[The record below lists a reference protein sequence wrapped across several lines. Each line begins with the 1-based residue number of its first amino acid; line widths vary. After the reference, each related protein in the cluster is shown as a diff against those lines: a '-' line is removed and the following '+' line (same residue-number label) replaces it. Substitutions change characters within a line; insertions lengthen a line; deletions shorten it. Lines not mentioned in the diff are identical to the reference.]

1 MQRAASRRS
10 MTREDGMPR
19 RQKKST
25 KVAMRVGKAAG
36 RMSRPKAG
44 EPLPLIDDLQ
54 GRRWRCTD
62 PTSMF
67 SGPRPESFL
76 GGLEPAFVL
85 FDSSVMQALRSRAA
99 ERGMEYDTLVRMIV
113 REHVDDY

>member
-1 MQRAASRRS
+1 MQ
-10 MTREDGMPR
+10 R
-19 RQKKST
+19 RQKKS
-25 KVAMRVGKAAG
+25 GKTPTRGSKPGA
-36 RMSRPKAG
+36 RPPRTPPRRSS

-85 FDSSVMQALRSRAA
+85 FDSSVMQALRTRAA
-99 ERGMEYDTLVRMIV
+99 ERGMEYDTLVRM
-113 REHVDDY
+113 

>member
-1 MQRAASRRS
+1 MDSQGGS
-10 MTREDGMPR
+10 MPR
-19 RQKKST
+19 RQKKPAKTTTRAS
-25 KVAMRVGKAAG
+25 KPAA
-36 RMSRPKAG
+36 RPARAPARRGG
-44 EPLPLIDDLQ
+44 EPLPFIDDLE

-85 FDSSVMQALRSRAA
+85 FDSSVMQALRTRAA
-99 ERGMEYDTLVRMIV
+99 ERGMEYDTLVRVIV

>member
-1 MQRAASRRS
+1 MQRRRRKTAKTSTRGSKPATRSPRASAR
-10 MTREDGMPR
+10 
-19 RQKKST
+19 KS
-25 KVAMRVGKAAG
+25 
-36 RMSRPKAG
+36 G
-44 EPLPLIDDLQ
+44 EPLPFIDDLQ

-85 FDSSVMQALRSRAA
+85 FDSAVMQALRTRAA

-113 REHVDDY
+113 REHVDEY

>member
-1 MQRAASRRS
+1 MQRRQTKARKPPTRGSKAGARTPRTPTRRS
-10 MTREDGMPR
+10 
-19 RQKKST
+19 
-25 KVAMRVGKAAG
+25 
-36 RMSRPKAG
+36 G
-44 EPLPLIDDLQ
+44 EPLPFIDDLE

-62 PTSMF
+62 PTSIF

-85 FDSSVMQALRSRAA
+85 FDSSVMQALRTRAA

>member
-1 MQRAASRRS
+1 MQKRQRKTAKTATRASKPAARP
-10 MTREDGMPR
+10 PR
-19 RQKKST
+19 APARKS
-25 KVAMRVGKAAG
+25 
-36 RMSRPKAG
+36 G
-44 EPLPLIDDLQ
+44 EPLPFIDDLQ

-85 FDSSVMQALRSRAA
+85 FDSSVMQALRTCAA

>member
-1 MQRAASRRS
+1 MQRRQRKPAKPATRSRKPTARP
-10 MTREDGMPR
+10 PR
-19 RQKKST
+19 TPARKS
-25 KVAMRVGKAAG
+25 
-36 RMSRPKAG
+36 G
-44 EPLPLIDDLQ
+44 EPLPFIDDLE

-62 PTSMF
+62 PTSIF

-85 FDSSVMQALRSRAA
+85 FDSSVMQALRKRAA

>member
-1 MQRAASRRS
+1 
-10 MTREDGMPR
+10 MPR

-25 KVAMRVGKAAG
+25 KTVSRASKPAPRPP
-36 RMSRPKAG
+36 RPKNG
-44 EPLPLIDDLQ
+44 QPLPFIDDLE
-54 GRRWRCTD
+54 GRRLRCTD
-62 PTSMF
+62 PVNMF
-67 SGPRPESFL
+67 SGPRPDSFL

-85 FDSSVMQALRSRAA
+85 FDSSVMQALRTRAA

>member
-1 MQRAASRRS
+1 MQRRQQKPARTAKTATRS
-10 MTREDGMPR
+10 SKPT
-19 RQKKST
+19 
-25 KVAMRVGKAAG
+25 A
-36 RMSRPKAG
+36 RPARTPARKPG
-44 EPLPLIDDLQ
+44 EPLPFIDDLE

-62 PTSMF
+62 PTSIF

-85 FDSSVMQALRSRAA
+85 FDSSVMQALRKRAA

>member
-1 MQRAASRRS
+1 
-10 MTREDGMPR
+10 MTTEDGMPR
-19 RQKKST
+19 SRKKST
-25 KVAMRVGKAAG
+25 KTAGRVGKPAA
-36 RMSRPKAG
+36 RP
-44 EPLPLIDDLQ
+44 P
-54 GRRWRCTD
+54 RN
-62 PTSMF
+62 MF

-85 FDSSVMQALRSRAA
+85 FDSSVMHALRTRAA

>member
-1 MQRAASRRS
+1 MQRRQQKPARTAKTATRSRKP
-10 MTREDGMPR
+10 T
-19 RQKKST
+19 
-25 KVAMRVGKAAG
+25 A
-36 RMSRPKAG
+36 RPARTPARKAG
-44 EPLPLIDDLQ
+44 EPLPFIDDLE

-62 PTSMF
+62 PTSIF

-85 FDSSVMQALRSRAA
+85 FDSSVMQALRKRAA

>member
-1 MQRAASRRS
+1 MQ
-10 MTREDGMPR
+10 R
-19 RQKKST
+19 RQKRAGKGATRST
-25 KVAMRVGKAAG
+25 KTATRPARAAA
-36 RMSRPKAG
+36 RKTSQ
-44 EPLPLIDDLQ
+44 PLPFIDDIE

-67 SGPRPESFL
+67 SGPRPESVL

-85 FDSSVMQALRSRAA
+85 FDSSVMQALRTRAA

>member
-1 MQRAASRRS
+1 MQRR
-10 MTREDGMPR
+10 P
-19 RQKKST
+19 KKQT
-25 KVAMRVGKAAG
+25 KTVGRAKKAAT
-36 RMSRPKAG
+36 RPTRAPTRKTRKSG
-44 EPLPLIDDLQ
+44 VPLPFIDDIES
-54 GRRWRCTD
+54 RRWRCTD

-67 SGPRPESFL
+67 SGPRPESVL

-85 FDSSVMQALRSRAA
+85 FDSSVMQALRTRAA